1 MNRNYLALF
10 VSLVSACAESTPPP
24 QTADNA
30 TPEAAAAPSLPE
42 ALGKATCG
50 APLLDDL
57 EDGDGRSVVTDNRG
71 GYWYTYKDSAGS
83 TVDPQGSFS
92 PAAGGANGSKF
103 SAHMHGKTGESGIV
117 YVGLGFNLTDPMAPY
132 DLSAAKGFCFQAK
145 GKGPL
150 RVKLPDV
157 NTAPE
162 GGQCKQCYN
171 DFGVE
176 FALTEDWKEYCFD
189 FAQLKQQAGWGEPKP
204 ALSADHAFS
213 IQWQV
218 SANAT
223 EFDLSVDDI
232 RLVCADAP

>member
-1 MNRNYLALF
+1 MKPQYFALL
-10 VSLVSACAESTPPP
+10 VSLVSACAESTPPA
-24 QTADNA
+24 QTADDA
-30 TPEAAAAPSLPE
+30 APTAAAAPSIPE
-42 ALGKATCG
+42 ALGKASCTS
-50 APLLDDL
+50 PNLDDL
-57 EDGDGRSVVTDNRG
+57 EDGDGRSLVADNRG

-83 TVDPQGSFS
+83 TVEPQGSFS
-92 PAAGGANGSKF
+92 PAEGGANGSKF
-103 SAHMHGKTGESGIV
+103 AANMRGKTGDSGIV

-145 GKGPL
+145 GKGPM

-176 FALTEDWKEYCFD
+176 FSPTEEWKEYCFD
-189 FAQLKQQAGWGEPKP
+189 FAQLKQQSGWGEPKP
-204 ALSADHAFS
+204 ALATDHTFS

-223 EFDLSVDDI
+223 EFDLTVDDV
-232 RLVCADAP
+232 RLVCAAQ

>member
-1 MNRNYLALF
+1 MNRNYLVLL
-10 VSLVSACAESTPPP
+10 VSFVSACAESAPPA

-30 TPEAAAAPSLPE
+30 ATTSAAAPGLPE

-50 APLLDDL
+50 ATNLDDL
-57 EDGDGRSVVTDNRG
+57 EDGDGRSLVTENRG

-83 TVDPQGSFS
+83 TVDPQGSFT
-92 PAAGGANGSKF
+92 PTEGGANGSKF
-103 SAHMHGKTGESGIV
+103 AANMHGKTADSGIV
-117 YVGLGFNLTDPMAPY
+117 YAGLGFNLTDPMAPY

-145 GKGPL
+145 GKGPV

-176 FALTEDWKEYCFD
+176 FALTEEWKEYCFD
-189 FAQLKQQAGWGEPKP
+189 FAQLKQQSGWGEQKP
-204 ALSADHAFS
+204 ALSTDHAFS
-213 IQWQV
+213 IQWQI

-223 EFDLSVDDI
+223 DFDVSVDDV
-232 RLVCADAP
+232 RLVCEAAQ